1 MADSLSTEVWRLKGA
16 ERKQSRRQLGW
27 GPPGSLLRCLFQSVG
42 MVGAPIPHVTRT
54 PQSGHTLNSRGEDSA
69 ALRGQGP
76 LTDGQRQLSQGGDL
90 SGEGGGE
97 VNRTMSDLP
106 TPSLHH
112 QAFY

>member
-1 MADSLSTEVWRLKGA
+1 MATHSSIVAWKLPRTEVPWAGGTLRAGGLP
-16 ERKQSRRQLGW
+16 ER
-27 GPPGSLLRCLFQSVG
+27 LRCWVD
-42 MVGAPIPHVTRT
+42 VTRT
-54 PQSGHTLNSRGEDSA
+54 PQSGHALNSWGEDSA